1 MSTPSPSR
9 PYDNLYLQDGDLPPG
24 MTMTQ
29 DSRGR
34 GADPG
39 DTAFRQHGGLDSGG
53 TVWHGPQTA
62 PVFRLVDIRWV
73 FPTAQA
79 AMAYHRQTT
88 GANSEGTAE
97 VRGAPA
103 VGTDCHV
110 FGGLFEPLGPGT
122 GITSYF
128 YLFTVGTVVVKLY
141 AADFDGRSLRPDLLT
156 PIAQKIV
163 QRISASTGVPARK
176 PWWRFW

>member
-1 MSTPSPSR
+1 
-9 PYDNLYLQDGDLPPG
+9 

-39 DTAFRQHGGLDSGG
+39 DTAFGQHGGLDSGG
-53 TVWHGPQTA
+53 AVWHGPQIA
-62 PVFRLVDIRWV
+62 PIFRLVDIRWV
-73 FPTAQA
+73 FPSVEA
-79 AMAYHRQTT
+79 ATAYHRETLW
-88 GANSEGTAE
+88 ANAEHTAP
-97 VRGAPA
+97 VPNAPV

-122 GITSYF
+122 GLTSYF
-128 YLFTVGTVVVKLY
+128 YLFTVGPVVVKLY
-141 AADFDGRSLRPDLLT
+141 AADFDGRSLRPELLT
-156 PIAQKIV
+156 PIAQNIV
-163 QRISASTGVPARK
+163 RRISAALGQASAPAKK